1 MVKNNRIYQA
11 HLESNDKI
19 ILTKEELSLI
29 LQENTFQK
37 NRFVILNTSEQINNE
52 LFYVKEFQIENSNKG
67 KIIYSKGISFDVN
80 ETKKIININQSSPTD
95 WIFLKILTFLIG

>member
-1 MVKNNRIYQA
+1 MIILSQSNNSYISRVKNHGVRQKNIISLVKNNRIYQA

-52 LFYVKEFQIENSNKG
+52 LFYVKEFQM
-67 KIIYSKGISFDVN
+67 KIQTRVKLF
-80 ETKKIININQSSPTD
+80 T
-95 WIFLKILTFLIG
+95 